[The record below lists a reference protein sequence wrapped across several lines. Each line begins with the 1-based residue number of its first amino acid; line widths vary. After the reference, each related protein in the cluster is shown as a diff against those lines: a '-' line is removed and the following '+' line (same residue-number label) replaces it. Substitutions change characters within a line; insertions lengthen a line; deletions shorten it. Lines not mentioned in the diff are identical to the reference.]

1 MKLSRIPGTESTV
14 KHSFNFKQSTSTQ
27 LAQYHEL
34 YMKTLGVEVSLK
46 DVVEQMLLD
55 FMAEDKAF
63 QKSLKQKPSKTEL
76 TASEPAAEREPA
88 ASTTFAPGEFGP
100 AHAQGAEVTGYGG

>member
-14 KHSFNFKQSTSTQ
+14 KHSFNFKQSTSVQ

-63 QKSLKQKPSKTEL
+63 QKSLKQKSAKAEPMRADAEAPLEPS
-76 TASEPAAEREPA
+76 TAPAPA
-88 ASTTFAPGEFGP
+88 SYAGV
-100 AHAQGAEVTGYGG
+100 AQGVEVTGYGD

>member
-27 LAQYHEL
+27 LAQYHEM

-63 QKSLKQKPSKTEL
+63 QKSLKQKSAKPE
-76 TASEPAAEREPA
+76 ASVEEPVADREPA
-88 ASTTFAPGEFGP
+88 GSATFDPDGFGF
-100 AHAQGAEVTGYGG
+100 AQGDEVSGAGG